1 MKLILLLFSLNVFA
15 GVTINGTPS
24 ASSITAPGSS
34 TDRGLVTWGGTSAD
48 TLGNITNAPILGSD
62 GDIFMQKTT
71 GSSTDCYIGADTT
84 GDCTGFYFGSGGPT
98 SAHGLAFNGTNIWDH
113 NATSFNFYIRS
124 YFAPAA
130 CSSPGLGVRT
140 DTNTGLCRNEADHL
154 AIATDGVARLS
165 AYGEAVETVGVPHYI
180 SGAGVKLILT
190 SPDGTCSECGVD
202 NSDAFSCA
210 SVTCPTSP

>member
-1 MKLILLLFSLNVFA
+1 MKILILLLSISIAFSKT
-15 GVTINGTPS
+15 TITGGGGTGDVS
-24 ASSITAPGSS
+24 GDGSS
-34 TDRGLVTWGGTSAD
+34 TDTAIATWSGTAGD
-48 TLGNITNAPILGSD
+48 TLDSITNSPLISS
-62 GDIFMQKTT
+62 GDIVMQKTT

-124 YFAPAA
+124 YFAPAS
-130 CSSPGLGVRT
+130 CSSPGFGVRT

-154 AIATDGVARLS
+154 AIATDGTERLS
-165 AYGEAVETVGVPHYI
+165 VYGEAVESKSIPIYI

-202 NSDAFSCA
+202 NADAFSCA